1 MKNTYGMELNAVVT
15 WTDADDNVNTG
26 VLVDTVA
33 EADGCGHF
41 LVLENYEGGIDEVPI
56 PLVNKAV
63 NPDGSKV
70 TPND

>member
-15 WTDADDNVNTG
+15 WTDANGKKHNG
-26 VLVDTVA
+26 ALIDTIA

-41 LVLENYEGGIDEVPI
+41 LVLENYEGGIDEVPVSM
-56 PLVNKAV
+56 VNEVV

>member
-1 MKNTYGMELNAVVT
+1 MELNAVVT
-15 WTDADDNVNTG
+15 WTDADNMKHTG

-41 LVLENYEGGIDEVPI
+41 LVLENYDGGIDEVPLS
-56 PLVNKAV
+56 LVNKAV